1 MKSFKQGKSL
11 DYSLEPILV
20 ARIGQ
25 PHGLDGSFFAN
36 TFSDYA
42 HRFDAGSWLFIDG
55 KQHKILR
62 SLKVTSRTRILKLE
76 GICTKKHATELKN
89 QALSIPLSKSPKLA
103 SNSYY
108 HYQLIG
114 LEVRSTTSEF
124 LGYINEIIET
134 GSNDVYVVRAGKTD
148 LLIPA
153 IKSVITQICLKTN
166 TMTIN
171 NPKPFDP
178 KLTQV

>member
-1 MKSFKQGKSL
+1 MRSFKQGKCL
-11 DYSLEPILV
+11 DYPLESVLV

-25 PHGLDGSFFAN
+25 PHGLDGSFLAN
-36 TFSDYA
+36 TFSDYP
-42 HRFDAGSWLFIDG
+42 HRFDVGSLLFLDG
-55 KQHKILR
+55 KQYKILK
-62 SLKVTSRTRILKLE
+62 SLKVNSRTRILKLE
-76 GICTKKHATELKN
+76 GISTKRHATEVKN
-89 QALSIPLSKSPKLA
+89 QALSIPLSKSPKPA

-124 LGYINEIIET
+124 LGCINEIIET
-134 GSNDVYVVRAGKTD
+134 GSNDVYVVKTGETE

-153 IKSVITQICLKTN
+153 IKSVINQICLKTN

-171 NPKPFDP
+171 NPNV
-178 KLTQV
+178 LR